1 LRVPLDFPDVI
12 RRVARKIHKGIM
24 RMQVEA
30 IQKSYRRWAPVYDFA
45 FGRITQ
51 GGRNLAARHVNAQ
64 GGSVLEVGI
73 GTGLALDYYGPQVQ
87 VTGIDL
93 SAEMLREAEARA
105 AKSGAKNL
113 VGLHQ
118 MDAREIAFPDASF
131 DHVAAMH
138 IMSVVPEPKRVLN
151 EMARLCRPG
160 GSVMIANHFAG
171 RAEGW
176 SLVERLA
183 APLANLLGWHSDFPI
198 ETVMGHPKL
207 RLEESRQVQPF
218 GLMTFLRFR
227 RVE

>member
-1 LRVPLDFPDVI
+1 
-12 RRVARKIHKGIM
+12 
-24 RMQVEA
+24 MQVEA
-30 IQKSYRRWAPVYDFA
+30 IQKSYRRWAPVYDLT

-51 GGRNLAARHVNAQ
+51 GGRILAAAHVNAQ

-73 GTGLALDYYGPQVQ
+73 GTGLALDYYGAHVR

-93 SAEMLREAEARA
+93 SAEMLREAEVKAQKQRLT
-105 AKSGAKNL
+105 NL

-118 MDAREIAFPDASF
+118 MDARQIAFPDASF

-138 IMSVVPEPKRVLN
+138 VMSVVPEPERVLA
-151 EMARLCRPG
+151 EMARVVRPG

-176 SLVERLA
+176 TFAERLA
-183 APLANLLGWHSDFPI
+183 APLANLLGWHADFPL
-198 ETVMGHPKL
+198 ERVMGHPLL
-207 RLEESRQVQPF
+207 RLEESRQVRPF

-227 RVE
+227 RVEGSAKT